1 MQYQIEPDIG
11 RVTTSVI
18 VAASYILDGDKL
30 KGVVCVGKRN
40 TNGSTDVIQAF
51 AGDDGYDIWTKILG
65 EDEAG
70 KYADELEKARK
81 ESLKRGASH
90 EGA

>member
-18 VAASYILDGDKL
+18 ISASYILDGDEL

-40 TNGSTDVIQAF
+40 TNGSADVIQAF
-51 AGDDGYDIWTKILG
+51 VDDDGYDIFTKILG

-81 ESLKRGASH
+81 ESLKRRSAH